1 MVACHKQLDNNRK
14 EVRADA
20 EVMER
25 KGDAVRT
32 LAIKGRGQCPISL
45 KKVLKE
51 KYGFYGG
58 NTSLF
63 IFE

>member
-20 EVMER
+20 EVREG

-32 LAIKGRGQCPISL
+32 LAIKGRGQCPIP
-45 KKVLKE
+45 KKGSQGEIWILRRE
-51 KYGFYGG
+51 YF
-58 NTSLF
+58 F
-63 IFE
+63 IYL